1 MDGMNIFTVLVK
13 LTRNKCGVFELAL
26 GLPGRLNLP
35 QFASF
40 CHFAKTS

>member
-1 MDGMNIFTVLVK
+1 MDGMNIFAVLVK
-13 LTRNKCGVFELAL
+13 LTRNKCNVFELVL
-26 GLPGRLNLP
+26 GLPVCLNLP